1 MRLITSVA
9 TLMMCAATM
18 TAGQTYS
25 VASPDGKINVTV
37 TAGKDLRWSVD
48 ADGVGVLAPSA
59 MSMTLADG
67 DVLGANVKVRKAQ
80 EKNIRSSFKT
90 PFYKKAEVKD
100 DYNQLTLTC
109 AGGYEVQF
117 RVYDDGAAYR
127 FVSDRKKGFTVED
140 ELAEFNFASDHQ
152 AFIPY
157 INDNRG
163 GDKYSYSFES
173 YYDRQPISQMYADSL
188 AITPLLVDL
197 DGGMRAAVMDNAVE
211 DYPGMFLVRNSDR
224 PHSLKGAFAPE
235 ITAGHWGGHMK
246 LNYISDSRA
255 AHIAEA
261 GARQAFPWRTLLIAR
276 DDMDLLDNDMAQRLA
291 PECRIEDTSWIRP
304 GKVAWDW
311 WNTTNLSGVDFKA
324 GMNTDTYKYFIDF
337 AAANGL
343 EYIIIDCGWSSGKAD
358 DWKEE
363 SLMIC
368 NPDIDLPALIAHGD
382 EKGVGVILWAS
393 WAACD
398 AEKDTVFPHYAKM
411 GVKGFKVDF
420 LDRDDQKM
428 LRSMEEIVKCA
439 ADNRLLID
447 LHGMRPTG
455 IQRKY
460 PNVVNFEGVKG
471 LENCKW
477 AAMEGDRSATD
488 FCEYDVTIPYIRM
501 LSGPMDYTPGAMTNK
516 ARDYFRPVNDHP
528 MSQGTRVHQM
538 AMYTVY
544 EAPLQMLA
552 DSPTAYMKNQ
562 ECTDFMAAVPT
573 TFDETVPLDGKVGE
587 YVAVARRKGDT
598 WWIGAMNNW
607 EPRELTIDFSFL
619 PEGRKYKAVV
629 FQDGINSNVEATD
642 YKRLELEVD
651 SDTQLRT
658 VMAPGGGWTA
668 RIR

>member
-1 MRLITSVA
+1 MIAAA
-9 TLMMCAATM
+9 TMILCAATLS
-18 TAGQTYS
+18 AGRTYN

-37 TAGKDLRWSVD
+37 NAGKDLNWAVD
-48 ADGVGVLAPSA
+48 ADGVRVLAPSA

-67 DVLGANVKVRKAQ
+67 DVFGRDVKVKKAK
-80 EKNIRSSFKT
+80 ENSVRDTFKT
-90 PFYKKAEVKD
+90 PFYKKAEVKN

-109 AGGYEVQF
+109 ADGYSVQF

-127 FVSDRKKGFTVED
+127 FVSDRKKGLTVKD
-140 ELAEFNFASDHQ
+140 ELAEFNFASDHE

-173 YYDRQPISQMYADSL
+173 YYDRQPISRIYADSL

-197 DGGMRAAVMDNAVE
+197 DGGMRVAVMDNAVD
-211 DYPGMFLVRNSDR
+211 DYPGMFLVKDNGK
-224 PHSLKGAFAPE
+224 PYGLKGSFAPE
-235 ITAGHWGGHMK
+235 ITDGHWGGHMK
-246 LNYISDSRA
+246 LNYISDTRA
-255 AHIAEA
+255 DHIAKA
-261 GARQAFPWRTLLIAR
+261 DGKQTFPWRTVLIAR

-291 PECRIEDTSWIRP
+291 PECVIEDTSWIRP

-368 NPDIDLPALIAHGD
+368 NPDIDLPAIIAHGK

-398 AEKDTVFPHYAKM
+398 AEKTTAFPHYAEM

-420 LDRDDQKM
+420 LDRDDQM
-428 LRSMEEIVKCA
+428 MIRSMEEIVKCA
-439 ADNRLLID
+439 AENKLLID

-477 AAMEGDRSATD
+477 AAMDGDRSATD

-516 ARDYFRPVNDHP
+516 ARNYFRPVNDHP

-544 EAPLQMLA
+544 EAPLQMLS
-552 DSPTAYMKNQ
+552 DSPSAYMKNQ
-562 ECTDFMAAVPT
+562 ECTDFIAGVPT
-573 TFDETVPLDGKVGE
+573 TFDETVPLAGKVGE

-607 EPRELTIDFSFL
+607 DRRNLTIDFSFL
-619 PEGRKYKAVV
+619 PKGKKYRMEV
-629 FQDGINSNVEATD
+629 FQDGVNSDVEATD
-642 YKRLELEVD
+642 YKRLQLEVD
-651 SDTQLRT
+651 SETLLHT
-658 VMAPGGGWTA
+658 TMAPGGGWTA
-668 RIR
+668 RLY